1 MKAAF
6 RTAGDGLMQM
16 NRQLMA
22 NVLLCI
28 MGMGFGLF
36 LGRLALQGANWGEIR
51 QALAGW
57 PLWIIAVS
65 VLLVLASSYLRGLRW
80 SLLWTNPKVSA
91 LRLTL
96 VENAALGLNNIS
108 PIRMFDEGLELGIL
122 TLRDQLPGGSVV
134 ATMVMCRIQDLAFT
148 LTFIA
153 LALMFLP
160 PLWSMAMVLVGTS
173 LFFGGWLV
181 ILLNLELIARRFPL
195 LRRIPGLSNFTAG
208 VQALRKRKRRLLL
221 TFSITA
227 AYWLLLGPIGLLM
240 AKGAGIDLPFHLLMV
255 TVLGAI
261 FFCTAI
267 PGLPGA
273 VGTFEFATVSL
284 LELWDVPRSQA
295 LGFAIV
301 LHAVLFLPM
310 TAFTVAVLP
319 REGLG
324 SIRALRRIL
333 RTKDEGNTSTDAPS
347 ATPSV

>member
-1 MKAAF
+1 MEAAF
-6 RTAGDGLMQM
+6 RTTGDGLMRM
-16 NRQLMA
+16 NRQLMVK
-22 NVLLCI
+22 VLLAI
-28 MGMGFGLF
+28 IGVGFGLF
-36 LGRLALQGANWGEIR
+36 LGRLAIQGANWGEIR
-51 QALAGW
+51 QALSGW
-57 PLWIIAVS
+57 PPWIIAVS
-65 VLLVLASSYLRGLRW
+65 ILLVLASSYLRGLRW

-122 TLRDQLPGGSVV
+122 TLRDRLPGGSVL
-134 ATMVMCRIQDLAFT
+134 ATMMMCRVQDLAFT

-153 LALMFLP
+153 AALLFLP
-160 PLWSMAMVLVGTS
+160 PLWSMAPVLAGAS
-173 LFFGGWLV
+173 LFFGGWLI
-181 ILLNLELIARRFPL
+181 ILLNLELIARRFPR
-195 LRRIPGLSNFTAG
+195 LRRIPGVSNFAEG
-208 VQALRKRKRRLLL
+208 VQALRKRKRRLVL

-227 AYWLLLGPIGLLM
+227 AYWLLLGPIGLLL
-240 AKGAGIDLPFHLLMV
+240 ARGAGIDLPFHLLMV

-261 FFCTAI
+261 FFSTAV

-284 LELWDVPRSQA
+284 LELWDVPRGQA

-310 TAFTVAVLP
+310 TAFTVVVLP

-324 SIRALRRIL
+324 SIRALRRML
-333 RTKDEGNTSTDAPS
+333 RTKDAGKAPIDAPP